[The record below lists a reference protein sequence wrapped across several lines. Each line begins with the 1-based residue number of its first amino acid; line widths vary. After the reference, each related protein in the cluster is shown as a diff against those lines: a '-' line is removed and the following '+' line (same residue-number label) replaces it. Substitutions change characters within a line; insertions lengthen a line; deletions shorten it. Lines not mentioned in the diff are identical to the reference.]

1 MTTHTNPA
9 ISSRTVFSLP
19 YRDHSW
25 ASAFASLMVFTF
37 EVGNY
42 SSNIYS
48 FGNSTSSNEESSIS
62 IHTLDLIWALARW

>member
-25 ASAFASLMVFTF
+25 ASAATSTILV
-37 EVGNY
+37 EVN
-42 SSNIYS
+42 
-48 FGNSTSSNEESSIS
+48 FV
-62 IHTLDLIWALARW
+62 TLVSHDILATMDFSVGDILLYILE